1 MIRIFNSVKIVYTIP
16 LVYTMVNWIRI
27 GTSNTP
33 DTLPPLDQS
42 ANSISINATGIYQAP
57 REGQLIIK
65 PLRDNKSN
73 YDTDASGAVLLGY
86 TTPSGEVVQV
96 GWLPE
101 GSGSTGGS
109 TGMIIPFAG
118 TPAPE
123 GWLLCDGADV
133 STTTYA
139 ALFAVIHTTYGT
151 AGPGT
156 FRVPDLRGRTIF
168 GAAVGGQATIADPA
182 GDDVLG
188 QPHMPQHNHG
198 GVAHRHTFEHEHHWS
213 TYNPDIYDAGATG
226 IAGGSGPYETMP
238 ASALGTTVISATTPS
253 GASTGWDP
261 LVYPNDTTQT
271 TDQQLW
277 NADGGEGGGGG
288 GGDPFLS
295 PTVVINYII
304 KK

>member
-1 MIRIFNSVKIVYTIP
+1 
-16 LVYTMVNWIRI
+16 MVNWIRI

-86 TTPSGEVVQV
+86 TTPSGEVVQA

-123 GWLLCDGADV
+123 GWLLCDGTSYLD
-133 STTTYA
+133 
-139 ALFAVIHTTYGT
+139 ALYPDLSGVIGTTYGSDG
-151 AGPGT
+151 AGT

-168 GAAVGGQATIADPA
+168 GAAVGDVGIASSA
-182 GDDVLG
+182 GDDVLE
-188 QPHMPQHNHG
+188 QAQMPQHNHG
-198 GVAHRHTFEHEHHWS
+198 GVKHRHTFEHEHTWK
-213 TYNPDIYDAGATG
+213 TYNPDIYDTG
-226 IAGGSGPYETMP
+226 PSFIAGGSGPYSTMP
-238 ASALGTTVISATTPS
+238 ASTLGACDESPDLLNS
-253 GASTGWDP
+253 GTSFGNWDP
-261 LVYPNDTTQT
+261 VAPVTYPNDTTQYT
-271 TDQQLW
+271 SRQYN
-277 NADGGEGGGGG
+277 NAVAPSIPITPG

-304 KK
+304 KT